1 MKLGGL
7 RKMIIIHYKYNAG
20 DVVKFKDK
28 FHSPTCGLVGREGT
42 TAKIAGRALPYNN
55 RPHYYLEGE
64 EAIFPE
70 TCFAGLATEPVNS
83 LSRDEAVGAD
93 TLQGP
98 ETKYDTGDSG
108 EFEVLPLE
116 EAKWYR
122 ISFSAKLTPD
132 DLRAMKKCF
141 FDAMNESMEIYDL
154 DGLVIEE
161 A

>member
-1 MKLGGL
+1 M
-7 RKMIIIHYKYNAG
+7 RNISYKYNVG
-20 DVVKFKDK
+20 DYVRFKDK
-28 FHSPTCGLVGREGT
+28 FSSPTTGLVGREGT
-42 TAKIAGRALPYNN
+42 IVKITGLALAYNN
-55 RPHYYLEGE
+55 KPHYYINNIEGE
-64 EAIFPE
+64 VFTE
-70 TCFAGLATEPVNS
+70 TCFAGLATKSEFHAQQALAVKVNK
-83 LSRDEAVGAD
+83 E
-93 TLQGP
+93 QGP
-98 ETKYDTGDSG
+98 ETNGGTGDSG

-154 DGLVIEE
+154 ENLVIEE

>member
-1 MKLGGL
+1 M
-7 RKMIIIHYKYNAG
+7 RNIIYKYNVG
-20 DVVKFKDK
+20 DIVELKEKHRPEVEIPYVGAKVKV
-28 FHSPTCGLVGREGT
+28 GLCKITEHRDYNGPCYRFEGLD
-42 TAKIAGRALPYNN
+42 GFWQ
-55 RPHYYLEGE
+55 
-64 EAIFPE
+64 EACI
-70 TCFAGLATEPVNS
+70 AGLATESEFLAQQALVS
-83 LSRDEAVGAD
+83 KVAKE
-93 TLQGP
+93 QGP
-98 ETKYDTGDSG
+98 ETKCDTGDSG

-154 DGLVIEE
+154 ENLVIEE